1 MNSTMILLD
10 WRSSFMEFVKYS
22 KYLAQTAKA
31 PFDEKIKLL
40 YSFFEEDKSAGI
52 EFKSFVKMV

>member
-1 MNSTMILLD
+1 
-10 WRSSFMEFVKYS
+10 MEFVKYS